1 VPVRLLE
8 GLRERPGTPAAD
20 EPWRFS
26 PFDYVLLGLVI
37 GVIATWSIVA
47 LRTQVSWDLGLAY
60 HGGAVAWRTGR
71 PESLATW
78 ISTPFLAMVMAFT
91 SRVVSERTAT
101 LLLTIVNLLLLWGGV
116 AIAWTALRTRLPRG
130 LWLLT
135 LFGAA
140 AFAPALSSLWWKQ
153 LNVVVLA
160 LAVAAFAAIR
170 RQRAGWAGA
179 AVALSLLIKP
189 ILVLLPVFLLLGRQT
204 RRAVV
209 VASAWAVGLLALSQ
223 GFLALRAHSLGALSP
238 LAAYRNF
245 SAKSLPANIWVC
257 HAENFSPQSALC
269 RVVGADHWNLQ
280 RVLVAGA
287 VLLAVAVYVHTV
299 WSRPSTSWSW
309 FAGAC
314 LLSPMV
320 GPIAW
325 SHYQILLA
333 PMFVLL
339 VVEFHRTRASAVTW
353 AWLATGFLLAE
364 LVWRPFGTAPGLVQ
378 HFLDGR
384 TETTNHMFRVFVVA
398 MFAQYLVL
406 LAALVHFRS
415 GGRQAPARG
424 CPRRRRPPPTG

>member
-1 VPVRLLE
+1 V
-8 GLRERPGTPAAD
+8 D

-26 PFDYVLLGLVI
+26 PFESVLLGLVT

-47 LRTQVSWDLGLAY
+47 LRSQASYDLGLAY
-60 HGGAVAWRTGR
+60 NGGIVAWRTGH
-71 PESLATW
+71 PERLASW
-78 ISTPFLAMVMAFT
+78 IGTPFLAMVMAFT
-91 SRVVSERTAT
+91 SRVVSGRTAT
-101 LLLTIVNLLLLWGGV
+101 LLLTLVNLLLLWGGV
-116 AIAWTALRTRLPRG
+116 AIAWTALRTRLPRR
-130 LWLLT
+130 LWWLT

-140 AFAPALSSLWWKQ
+140 VFAPALSSLWWKQ
-153 LNVVVLA
+153 LNIVVLA
-160 LAVAAFAAIR
+160 LAVGAFAAIR
-170 RQRAGWAGA
+170 RRRDGLAGA
-179 AVALSLLIKP
+179 AVALSLLLKP
-189 ILVLLPVFLLLGRQT
+189 ILVLLPVFLLLGKQT
-204 RRAVV
+204 RRAGVLG
-209 VASAWAVGLLALSQ
+209 AGWGLGLLAVSQ

-245 SAKSLPANIWVC
+245 SAKSLPTNIWSC
-257 HAENFSPQSALC
+257 HPENFSPQSALC
-269 RVVGADHWNLQ
+269 RVVGADYWDLQ

-287 VLLAVAVYVHTV
+287 VLAVVALYVHAL

-339 VVEFHRTRASAVTW
+339 VVELHRTRAPAVKW
-353 AWLATGFLLAE
+353 ALLGAGFVLAE

-378 HFLDGR
+378 RVLAGG

-398 MFAQYLVL
+398 MFAQYVVL
-406 LAALVHFRS
+406 LVALLHFRS
-415 GGRQAPARG
+415 RG
-424 CPRRRRPPPTG
+424 EPGSV